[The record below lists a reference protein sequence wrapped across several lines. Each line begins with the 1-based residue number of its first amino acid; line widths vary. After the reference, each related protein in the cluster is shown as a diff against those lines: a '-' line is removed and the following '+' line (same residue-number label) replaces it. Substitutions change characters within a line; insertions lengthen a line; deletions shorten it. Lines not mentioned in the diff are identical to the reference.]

1 MDSLDISDS
10 NREKLRDQI
19 LDYCEWMGQRAF
31 IYPNWQDRR
40 ETFLNENWHRY
51 LDFALEA
58 IGDPFTVNS
67 NDLKRIL
74 LTYQHHS
81 YLNSLTRV
89 FSGLIAQEFAQDEKI
104 IWSGVIEDLGERSVK
119 SMGIPSRKASS
130 HYLLLTEK
138 SLLIKSSNRNLT
150 QKFPIYELELEPYF
164 SNGLRITEPVM
175 HTERDDL
182 RREAFSSYGTLN
194 GQDVMQLVYDSNG
207 HLIGHE
213 YTDEFMK
220 MIAAFAIAAHLFDL
234 KEEMLSEEN
243 REDL

>member
-1 MDSLDISDS
+1 MDSLDKSDS
-10 NREKLRDQI
+10 NLEKLHNQI

-40 ETFLNENWHRY
+40 EAFLNENWHRY

-58 IGDPFTVNS
+58 IGDPFMVNS
-67 NDLKRIL
+67 NDLKKIL

-89 FSGLIAQEFAQDEKI
+89 FSGLIAQEFAQNEKI

-119 SMGIPSRKASS
+119 AMGIPNRKAST

-150 QKFPIYELELEPYF
+150 QKFPVHELELEPFF
-164 SNGLRITEPVM
+164 SNGLRITEPVW
-175 HTERDDL
+175 HPERDDL
-182 RREAFSSYGTLN
+182 RIEAFSSYGALN
-194 GQDVMQLVYDSNG
+194 GHEVMQFVYDSNG
-207 HLIGHE
+207 QLIGHE
-213 YTDEFMK
+213 YTDVFMK
-220 MIAAFAIAAHLFDL
+220 MIAAFAITAHLFDL
-234 KEEMLSEEN
+234 KEELLSEETS
-243 REDL
+243 DD